1 MKKFWDIIKQ
11 YFPLLGFCFVIV
23 FFAIATKGAILSKQS
38 MQSLLNSVIATALVS
53 LGAVFVFGSGNF
65 DMSMGGC
72 LAFSAVIGGYAAIAT
87 GSLLL
92 ALFVCLVVSL
102 ALGLLKGLFAA
113 FVEVPL
119 FIVTIVLGSIISAVV
134 LVIMGVNVTIH
145 LSDSMHEIRSFT
157 FGEIS
162 FINLLILGVYFI
174 LSVVL
179 FDLTKIGR
187 QIKILGGNPVTARQ
201 TGMNARKIKILAFLI
216 SAVGVGLA
224 AFAILVR
231 VRAVGTTTAGS
242 MGTDVMTALVLGG
255 MPLVG
260 GPRSKISAGLVG
272 AATITVLNAGL
283 TMIGLDLATI
293 QTVRAII
300 FLAVVYVASVSYRTK
315 LLPR

>member
-201 TGMNARKIKILAFLI
+201 TGMNARKIKIMAFLI

>member
-145 LSDSMHEIRSFT
+145 LSDSIHEIRSFT